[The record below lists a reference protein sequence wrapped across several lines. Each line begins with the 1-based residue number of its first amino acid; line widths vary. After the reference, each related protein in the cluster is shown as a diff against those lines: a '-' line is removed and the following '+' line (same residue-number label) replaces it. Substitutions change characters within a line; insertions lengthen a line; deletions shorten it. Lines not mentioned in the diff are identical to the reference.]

1 MHRRA
6 ALSSLPSLSALTALT
21 ALTAL
26 MASACSLAP
35 TVMPVAV
42 FDLGPAPTAPPTRR
56 ALRVLPVNAPPW
68 LDGPGIA
75 YRLAHADAH
84 RREVYRDSRWVATPA
99 ALLTQRLQQRVAEGG
114 TGAPALLV
122 VQLDEF
128 AQVFSAPERSRGVV
142 RLRARLFEPGAA
154 EGGPERVFSA
164 ERAADSA
171 DARGGVRALS
181 QAADEAIERVLAW
194 AAVP

>member
-1 MHRRA
+1 MHRRT
-6 ALSSLPSLSALTALT
+6 ALSAISTLT

-26 MASACSLAP
+26 MASACSLTP
-35 TVMPVAV
+35 TVRPVAV
-42 FDLGPAPTAPPTRR
+42 FDLGPAPTGPATQR
-56 ALRVLPVNAPPW
+56 ALRVLPVGAPSW

-75 YRLAHADAH
+75 YRLAHADAQ
-84 RREVYRDSRWVATPA
+84 RREVYRDSRWAATPA
-99 ALLTQRLQQRVAEGG
+99 ALLTQRLQQRVAGGG

-154 EGGPERVFSA
+154 DGGPERVFSA

-181 QAADEAIERVLAW
+181 QAADEAIELLLAW
-194 AAVP
+194 AAMP